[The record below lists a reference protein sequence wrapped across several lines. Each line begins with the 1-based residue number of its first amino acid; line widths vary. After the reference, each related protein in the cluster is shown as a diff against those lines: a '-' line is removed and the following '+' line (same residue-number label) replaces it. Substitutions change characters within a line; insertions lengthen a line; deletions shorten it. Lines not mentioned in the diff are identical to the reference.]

1 MVKMVAQREGAEPLW
16 QYGIGSL
23 DVLPA
28 TSSWHDPNPNP
39 NPSPP
44 PSHHPAPAPDSSFSS
59 YYLAE
64 QTVERI
70 LTIDLSV
77 VLATSALERKGGW
90 IIARIRLIARTF

>member
-28 TSSWHDPNPNP
+28 TSSWHD
-39 NPSPP
+39 PSPP

-90 IIARIRLIARTF
+90 IIAREARQNST